1 MKFTF
6 YFYATDFSITMVL
19 YTYFSS
25 VNVLFRKAAWI
36 VSNILICKLDC
47 VRLRQD
53 WLNQISTP
61 LINLENLIVFWACG
75 ILCLQEYASENTSAK
90 SSKVK

>member
-19 YTYFSS
+19 YAYFSS
-25 VNVLFRKAAWI
+25 VNVLFQKAAWI
-36 VSNILICKLDC
+36 VSNILICKLDS

-75 ILCLQEYASENTSAK
+75 ISCLQKHASENTSAK
-90 SSKVK
+90 NSKVK